1 MNQLLTKS
9 MTVSD
14 LASASRVNAS
24 AVRFYDKHGLIAGE
38 RTSGNQR
45 RFSEED
51 ACRIK
56 VIRVA
61 QRVGLSVSEISELLI
76 DLPSKPS
83 SAEWAVVGAK
93 LRAAAQERIDQLNH
107 ALDDLTGPVQLCDV
121 SNSVDSPEA

>member
-1 MNQLLTKS
+1 MLTRA

-14 LASASRVNAS
+14 LATASGVNAS
-24 AVRFYDKHGLIAGE
+24 AVRFYDKHGLITGE

-45 RFSEED
+45 RFHEED

-61 QRVGLSVSEISELLI
+61 QRVGLSVNEISELLTG
-76 DLPSKPS
+76 LPPEPS
-83 SAEWAVVGAK
+83 SADWAVVGTR

-107 ALDDLTGPVQLCDV
+107 ALDDLTGPVQLCNV
-121 SNSVDSPEA
+121 SNVADPPAA